1 MSLQYFTPEIFP
13 LLYLYSIYYVVNYQ
27 QPDNDFGKSK
37 QFDEY
42 KSTLTYFNTPSS
54 VFHIM
59 MYAFLE
65 LNAFLNL
72 AVNTAYIYIM

>member
-1 MSLQYFTPEIFP
+1 MILVNLNSLMNI
-13 LLYLYSIYYVVNYQ
+13 
-27 QPDNDFGKSK
+27 
-37 QFDEY
+37 

-65 LNAFLNL
+65 LDDFFNL